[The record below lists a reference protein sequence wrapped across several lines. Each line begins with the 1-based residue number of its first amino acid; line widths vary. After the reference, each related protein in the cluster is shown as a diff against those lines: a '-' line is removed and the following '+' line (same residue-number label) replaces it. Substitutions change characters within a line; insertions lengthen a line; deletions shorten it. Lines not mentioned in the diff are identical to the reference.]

1 MSRPLTLTAALAWT
15 VLLRNGTMALPAWAR
30 ESEWRLNDAI
40 DRYGAP
46 QESVRDIDLMRAK

>member
-1 MSRPLTLTAALAWT
+1 LTAALAWT
-15 VLLRNGTMALPAWAR
+15 VLLRNGTMALPARAR
-30 ESEWRLNDAI
+30 ESEWRSNDAI